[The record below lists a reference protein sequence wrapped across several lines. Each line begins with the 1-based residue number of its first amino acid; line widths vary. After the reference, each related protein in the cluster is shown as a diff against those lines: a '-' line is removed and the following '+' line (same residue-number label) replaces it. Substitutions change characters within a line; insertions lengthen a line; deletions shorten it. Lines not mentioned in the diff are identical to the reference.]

1 MSVTA
6 PSTSSTSSTDTA
18 PPTSSTA
25 LYSDRPPRIAKEDL
39 FMVLALWMELLP
51 VKIHE
56 DLREHTGNAKRQKLH
71 CNSRHHNVGAV
82 LVLPNDILYAV
93 DCTRGGVHAVARLLM
108 KHPDIA
114 KGCKVFVSRKPCS
127 FCTKLLVQSKVE
139 RVFFP
144 PFEPEYRHDISHEV
158 LFQQEI
164 SEVDTLFTRS
174 SIGQSVFVPKVEK
187 AVLEHEY
194 KRLLKETNV
203 ETSETKKEQVGQKR
217 DALFQQFWGPE
228 DGWMQTE
235 NVKKNLPWKAFDE
248 PMKNHI
254 KSDFRNNVEWMAI
267 ILVESGLDTDN
278 FSFQNVRP
286 PQGSNGSQ
294 NEYIMR
300 QQAAHLIRM
309 AQFLAR
315 RTDDPKAGVGAV
327 IANQSMEI
335 KALGWNGFPLKALY
349 GEFPRASSKDEVK
362 EKKFPFVIH
371 AEQNAFLMR
380 NNKKLGKDATLFVTR
395 TPCDECTPL
404 IQMQG
409 IKTVVLGQKMERDKP
424 GNLSYEKFPQS
435 VKKGVFTCFE
445 MKPPPSKSPSLPS
458 SCYFN
463 CCCGFCF

>member
-82 LVLPNDILYAV
+82 LVLPNDIIHAV
-93 DCTRGGVHAVARLLM
+93 DCTRGDVHAVARLLIN
-108 KHPDIA
+108 HRNVA

-349 GEFPRASSKDEVK
+349 GEFPRASDTDVDVE
-362 EKKFPFVIH
+362 ETKFSFVIH
-371 AEQNAFLMR
+371 AEQNALLMR
-380 NNKKLGKDATLFVTR
+380 NSLNLGEDVTLFVTK
-395 TPCDECTPL
+395 TPCDECMPL

-409 IKTVVLGQKMERDKP
+409 IKTVVLGGKMKRQAEESTESAQGGSRVLTYIKCEQNAIS
-424 GNLSYEKFPQS
+424 GNLP
-435 VKKGVFTCFE
+435 CFE
-445 MKPPPSKSPSLPS
+445 KIS
-458 SCYFN
+458 N
-463 CCCGFCF
+463 